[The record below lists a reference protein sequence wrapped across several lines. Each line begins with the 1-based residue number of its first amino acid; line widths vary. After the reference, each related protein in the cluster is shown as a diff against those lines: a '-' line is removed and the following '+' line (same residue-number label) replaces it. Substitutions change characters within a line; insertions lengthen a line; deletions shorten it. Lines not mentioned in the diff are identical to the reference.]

1 MSEEKKRLIER
12 VERMKKL
19 QEEMKKA
26 IPKGPTTGTQTATT
40 KVK

>member
-12 VERMKKL
+12 VERMKKM

-26 IPKGPTTGTQTATT
+26 IPKPPEE
-40 KVK
+40 KPK

>member
-26 IPKGPTTGTQTATT
+26 IPKPPAEKG
-40 KVK
+40 K

>member
-1 MSEEKKRLIER
+1 MSEEKKKLIER

-26 IPKGPTTGTQTATT
+26 IPKPPLEEE
-40 KVK
+40 KKSK

>member
-12 VERMKKL
+12 VARMKEM

-26 IPKGPTTGTQTATT
+26 IPKPSP
-40 KVK
+40 KEEKK